1 MLVVQG
7 YILKYGDTICGH
19 PPVVKGA
26 MMRDPNDGKIYATRS
41 HIPVYIS
48 KEYAHLATQLP
59 EYHPYAHAI
68 IYRRKDGIYANI
80 YLDINE
86 CPVSVDELKRM
97 KLGCFASNIVY
108 NKDGDVVDGYI
119 RYVQMG
125 AEGNVEP
132 IDRIA
137 INMPFKEPDIIFER
151 KDENEN

>member
-7 YILKYGDTICGH
+7 YILKYGDTICSH

-26 MMRDPNDGKIYATRS
+26 MMRNPNDGKIYATRS
-41 HIPVYIS
+41 NIPVYIN
-48 KEYAHLATQLP
+48 KEYAHLP
-59 EYHPYAHAI
+59 EYHPDAHAI
-68 IYRRKDGIYANI
+68 IFRRKDGVYANI
-80 YLDINE
+80 YLDIND
-86 CPVSVDELKRM
+86 CPVSVEELKQM

-151 KDENEN
+151 SSDDGR

>member
-26 MMRDPNDGKIYATRS
+26 MMRNPNDGKIYATRS
-41 HIPVYIS
+41 NIPVYIN
-48 KEYAHLATQLP
+48 KEYARLP
-59 EYHPYAHAI
+59 EYHPYAYAI
-68 IYRRKDGIYANI
+68 IFRRKDGIYANI
-80 YLDINE
+80 CCDLLDLHIPIE
-86 CPVSVDELKRM
+86 ELKQM
-97 KLGCFASNIVY
+97 KLGCFASNVVY

-132 IDRIA
+132 IDRIT

-151 KDENEN
+151 SPDDGR